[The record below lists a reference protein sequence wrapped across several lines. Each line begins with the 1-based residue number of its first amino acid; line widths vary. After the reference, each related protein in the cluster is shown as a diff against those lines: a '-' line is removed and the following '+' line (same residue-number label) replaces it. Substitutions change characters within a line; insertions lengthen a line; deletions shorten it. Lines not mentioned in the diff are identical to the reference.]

1 MRCKGTTKFADV
13 QILSGKSSKSFN
25 SSKCKRLGD
34 LKECDGTHSERSARK
49 VPTLRNQRKHRTK
62 QGDLWDFYG
71 LSVAFYKRVSI
82 IMLQKVAAIVH
93 KVAADLELIV
103 YKVPWLLQRKCLLFP
118 LFVLPCFNKF
128 FELDKLF
135 KKALPKDGKVVTFTN
150 CMGSR
155 KQLL

>member
-1 MRCKGTTKFADV
+1 M
-13 QILSGKSSKSFN
+13 
-25 SSKCKRLGD
+25 
-34 LKECDGTHSERSARK
+34 
-49 VPTLRNQRKHRTK
+49 
-62 QGDLWDFYG
+62 
-71 LSVAFYKRVSI
+71 AFYKRVSI

-103 YKVPWLLQRKCLLFP
+103 YKVPWLLPRKCLLFP
-118 LFVLPCFNKF
+118 LIVLPCFNKF